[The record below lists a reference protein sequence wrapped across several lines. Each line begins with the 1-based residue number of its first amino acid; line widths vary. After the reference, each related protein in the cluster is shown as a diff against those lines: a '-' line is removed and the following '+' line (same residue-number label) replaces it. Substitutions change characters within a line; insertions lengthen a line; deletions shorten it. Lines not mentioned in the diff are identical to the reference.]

1 MATEPGPKPT
11 KGKIPRWKPV
21 NDGFVVYEVDCS
33 VPNDPSVLKYPRVI
47 LPPDQPQPPPTTE
60 TPPPKAEGTPDPA
73 PPGITG

>member
-1 MATEPGPKPT
+1 MPTDPEPKP
-11 KGKIPRWKPV
+11 PRKMFPPAKWV